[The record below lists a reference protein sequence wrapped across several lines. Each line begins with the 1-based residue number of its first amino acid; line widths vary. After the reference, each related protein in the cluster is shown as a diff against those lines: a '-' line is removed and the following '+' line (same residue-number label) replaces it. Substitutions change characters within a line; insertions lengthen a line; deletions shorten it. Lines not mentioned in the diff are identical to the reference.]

1 MNFNILEFFYPSQHF
16 MLYPDKEITG
26 FTELYG
32 TRNMKN
38 SIKCQLLKLP
48 PLFLLPGRVFFNL
61 FMYQN
66 CHVLREMC

>member
-1 MNFNILEFFYPSQHF
+1 MYLNSLILLSIF

-32 TRNMKN
+32 TRKVKN

-48 PLFLLPGRVFFNL
+48 SALSTSWESFL
-61 FMYQN
+61 
-66 CHVLREMC
+66 